1 MVDQRDYKEGASE
14 KRTVEDVLAALEVIE
29 ERHVPVLLRRLRRGM
44 DLRPGADVLELGA
57 AQGTYLTALAKQGF
71 NARGVEPWAPAIEVG
86 RELSKRTGIET
97 DITLGR
103 GVTFPLLALGLGAL
117 ALGCGIALPRQA
129 LILGVA
135 VLLGDLA
142 HPRGND
148 HLRLRH
154 GE

>member
-1 MVDQRDYKEGASE
+1 MVDQS
-14 KRTVEDVLAALEVIE
+14 LELSL
-29 ERHVPVLLRRLRRGM
+29 VLLLLAPLLVRF
-44 DLRPGADVLELGA
+44 
-57 AQGTYLTALAKQGF
+57 ALLLATF
-71 NARGVEPWAPAIEVG
+71 VFHPLA
-86 RELSKRTGIET
+86 
-97 DITLGR
+97 LGR